1 MRPAMFPI
9 HMVGVPL
16 AGWVFDVT
24 GSYQPA
30 FQAFLVLYVL
40 AAIVIVFFR
49 EPVTS
54 R

>member
-1 MRPAMFPI
+1 MFPI

-30 FQAFLVLYVL
+30 FQAFLALYVL

-49 EPVTS
+49 EPIAP